1 MRFWQQPLRASHGD
15 NNAVDEFVVHV
26 NNMAES
32 AVRLPERGVLAGE
45 ADAPG
50 ARVFRACENRNKS
63 GMIRNNGR
71 KSGQGGFNMKRKSPS
86 KTARVSRRTFTAG
99 VGAAGLV
106 AGTAPFNIVRAQ
118 SAALKIAVVLP
129 RSGYLAPAGQG
140 CHRGALIAPKVLSDY
155 GYKVELMHVD
165 CESNA
170 DVARTQVE
178 RAINDG
184 AQAVVGAF
192 DSASTLAIAQ
202 VCEQR
207 KVPLVVNVGAA
218 PQLTEQGYKYLVR
231 NFPTGGML
239 VTNGLKLIKNVL
251 DTTKLDAKTAVFM
264 HANDTFGT
272 AQRGAMDK
280 IFPNAGLPFKLL
292 DSISYDPKAQDL
304 SVEVTKV
311 RALNPDLLLVV
322 TRAADAIKLVRDM
335 VRQRFEPKAIISP
348 GSPGLYDE
356 EFYQALGPLSD
367 YAVYNIPWANPKSQM
382 TQALEAAFKPAN
394 PNFRFSVECFN
405 VGFTFEALLVTA
417 AAYKR
422 AGSANGEELM
432 KAIRETDIAD
442 HVMIGGPIK
451 FDAKGQNLGIPSAA
465 VQNRN
470 RTPTVT
476 LPAEVATATPVLP
489 APGWQNRT

>member
-1 MRFWQQPLRASHGD
+1 
-15 NNAVDEFVVHV
+15 
-26 NNMAES
+26 
-32 AVRLPERGVLAGE
+32 
-45 ADAPG
+45 
-50 ARVFRACENRNKS
+50 
-63 GMIRNNGR
+63 
-71 KSGQGGFNMKRKSPS
+71 MKRKSNS
-86 KTARVSRRTFTAG
+86 KTARVDRRQFTAG
-99 VGAAGLV
+99 LGAAGLGAAIA

-118 SAALKIAVVLP
+118 GAALKIAVILP

-155 GYKVELMHVD
+155 GYKVELVHID

-170 DVARTQVE
+170 DVSRTQAE

-239 VTNGLKLIKNVL
+239 VTNGLKLIKTL
-251 DTTKLDAKTAVFM
+251 LETTKLEAKTAVFM

-280 IFPNAGLPFKLL
+280 IFPNAGLPFTLL
-292 DSISYDPKAQDL
+292 ELIAYDPKAQDL

-335 VRQRFEPKAIISP
+335 VRQRFEPKGIISP

-367 YAVYNIPWANPKSQM
+367 YPIYNIPWANPKADM
-382 TQALEAAFKPAN
+382 THALEAAFKPAN
-394 PNFRFSVECFN
+394 PNFRFAVECFN
-405 VGFTFEALLVTA
+405 VGFTFEALLVA
-417 AAYKR
+417 AAAHKK
-422 AGSANGEELM
+422 AGSTDGTELM
-432 KAIRETDIAD
+432 KAIKETNIAD
-442 HVMIGGPIK
+442 HVMIGPPIK
-451 FDAKGQNLGIPSAA
+451 FDEKGQNVGIPSAA

-470 RTPTVT
+470 KTPTVT
-476 LPAEVATATPVLP
+476 LPADVATMTPVLP
-489 APGWQNRT
+489 MPGWQGRT